1 MENLSNIIN
10 QEELIYSQIKSYKA
24 NQDQL
29 KNFIESKVD
38 KNLEL
43 YLINDEW
50 LDLWKKYSCF
60 DEIIN
65 NPSLNIEK
73 WKEIRKRN
81 KANEITLPDISNNK
95 LFLKANNNNNNNNFT
110 TTKIAINFDSN
121 FHLLN
126 EECYLTL
133 SQGQKKHRVFGK
145 RFEIKA
151 GKIMAKIGDKIMILY
166 KNKTRLNFIFLIC
179 SNVDLLNK
187 IYQMLKNK
195 EIIDFLNK
203 TLKINPNCEKQE
215 KKINNCKIIFLNKSY
230 IRIKEDEEKFK
241 QIISSLIDY
250 EYIHFPKLKL
260 SDTIINTN
268 LYLINNNWLPNLKC
282 TLT

>member
-73 WKEIRKRN
+73 YNEIRKRN

-95 LFLKANNNNNNNNFT
+95 LFLKANNNNNNFT
-110 TTKIAINFDSN
+110 TKNISINFDSN

-133 SQGQKKHRVFGK
+133 SKGQKKNYK
-145 RFEIKA
+145 
-151 GKIMAKIGDKIMILY
+151 DKH
-166 KNKTRLNFIFLIC
+166 K
-179 SNVDLLNK
+179 
-187 IYQMLKNK
+187 
-195 EIIDFLNK
+195 
-203 TLKINPNCEKQE
+203 
-215 KKINNCKIIFLNKSY
+215 
-230 IRIKEDEEKFK
+230 
-241 QIISSLIDY
+241 
-250 EYIHFPKLKL
+250 
-260 SDTIINTN
+260 
-268 LYLINNNWLPNLKC
+268 
-282 TLT
+282 